1 MSPEQFKESILF
13 EDKYLLIV
21 NKSPEIAVEKIS
33 PTIITIEDLALSYL
47 ALTVKKTFIGIIHRL
62 DRPTSGVLLL
72 AKKPSVLKIMNSQFE
87 KKTIKKIYLALV
99 VGNFALT
106 EGKLSHFFKKDTLQK
121 KAIIYKEQIPGSLE
135 VKLKFKRL
143 HSNEN
148 YSLLKV
154 ELITGKYH
162 QIRAQLSAIGYPI
175 AGDLLYGALSETLK
189 NPGIGLHASQ
199 IHFDHPETNERMI
212 IESTWKLNPFPG

>member
-13 EDKYLLIV
+13 EDKFLLIV
-21 NKSPEIAVEKIS
+21 NKEPEIAVEKIS
-33 PTIITIEDLALSYL
+33 PAIITVEDLALSYL
-47 ALTVKKTFIGIIHRL
+47 SLTVKKPFIGIIHRL

-99 VGNFALT
+99 ADNFTFT
-106 EGKLSHFFKKDTLQK
+106 EGKLSHFFIKDTLQK
-121 KAIIYKEQIPGSLE
+121 KGIIHKEQIPGSQE
-135 VKLKFKRL
+135 VKLKYKRL
-143 HSNEN
+143 QSNEN
-148 YSLLKV
+148 YSLLQV

-175 AGDLLYGALSETLK
+175 AGDLHYGALPETWK
-189 NPGIGLHASQ
+189 NPGIGLHASE
-199 IHFDHPETNERMI
+199 IHFDHPETKERMI
-212 IESTWKLNPFPG
+212 IKSTWKLNPFPG

>member
-1 MSPEQFKESILF
+1 MSLEQFKESILF
-13 EDKYLLIV
+13 EDKFLLIV

-33 PTIITIEDLALSYL
+33 PAIITMEDLALSYL
-47 ALTVKKTFIGIIHRL
+47 ALTVKKPFIGIIHRL

-72 AKKPSVLKIMNSQFE
+72 AKKPSVLKVMNSQFE

-99 VGNFALT
+99 AGNFPLT

-121 KAIIYKEQIPGSLE
+121 KGIIYKERTTGSQE
-135 VKLKFKRL
+135 VKLKYKRL

-148 YSLLKV
+148 YSLLQV

-162 QIRAQLSAIGYPI
+162 QIRAQFSAIEYPI
-175 AGDLLYGALSETLK
+175 IGDIPYGALPETWK
-189 NPGIGLHASQ
+189 NPGIGLHASE
-199 IHFDHPETNERMI
+199 IHFDHPDTNERMNI
-212 IESTWKLNPFPG
+212 KSTWKLNPFPG